1 MPKEDTQFK
10 PGNPGGGRPPSVN
23 LAARRALEAIASA
36 ATEEKMKQMAEALID
51 QAAGGDQGAIQIL
64 LDRLMGKPKQ
74 TVDGSLREEIL
85 KRIIVERRD
94 AGGN

>member
-1 MPKEDTQFK
+1 MD
-10 PGNPGGGRPPSVN
+10 
-23 LAARRALEAIASA
+23 AIANA
-36 ATEEKMKQMAEALID
+36 ATEQKMLEMATALVD

-64 LDRLMGKPKQ
+64 LDRLLGKPKQ

-94 AGGN
+94 GPSD